1 MLKLSISNIA
11 WNVADDDKVAE
22 LLVSLNVSYIDTAP
36 GKYFSDIKNVKNE
49 EIIKVRQWWQDRN
62 IQFAGMQSLLFGT
75 TGLNLFEIQ
84 TQQPM
89 LHHLEKVCHIGSL
102 LGATRLVFGSPKNR
116 DRSKLDDNSTKDTAL
131 DFFNKLGNI
140 AKSEGVII
148 CLEANP
154 VCYGTNFLTTTKETA
169 EFVKELNHKNIRL
182 QLDMGTVY
190 TNHEDFSDIEKYAEL
205 IGHIHLS
212 ESNLAKFNSEQLSN
226 DQFHIKCGEE
236 FKKLFSNSLL
246 KTDIATIEMLIK
258 DASSTDDYLQS
269 ISSAVEASRKIYGV
283 EN

>member
-1 MLKLSISNIA
+1 MMKLSISNIA
-11 WNVADDDKVAE
+11 WNVADDDKVAK
-22 LLVSLNVSYIDTAP
+22 LLNSLKVSYIDTAP
-36 GKYFSDIKNVKNE
+36 GKYFLDIKNVTDE

-75 TGLNLFEIQ
+75 IGLNLFDIQ
-84 TQQPM
+84 TQQTM
-89 LHHLEKVCHIGSL
+89 LQHLEKVCYIGAL

-116 DRSKLDDNSTKDTAL
+116 DRSNLDDKSANDIAL

-154 VCYGTNFLTTTKETA
+154 VCYGTNFLTTTKEVA
-169 EFVKELNHKNIRL
+169 DFVKELNHKNIRL

-190 TNHEDFSDIEKYAEL
+190 TNHEEFSDIGKYAEL

-212 ESNLAKFNSEQLSN
+212 EPNLVKLNSEQLSN
-226 DQFHIKCGEE
+226 DQFHLKGGEE
-236 FKKLFSNSLL
+236 LKKLFSNSLL
-246 KTDIATIEMLIK
+246 NADIATIEMLIK
-258 DASSTDDYLQS
+258 EVTSTDDYLES
-269 ISSAVEASRKIYGV
+269 ISSAVKASRTIYGV